1 MNVIFII
8 LFYIYPSDSQESDGG
23 ANTQDRQLQRPT
35 LGDAEILLSAC
46 NLIDMNVIFIIL
58 FYIYPSDS
66 QESDGGANTQDRQL
80 QRPTLGDAEIL
91 LSA

>member
-35 LGDAEILLSAC
+35 LGDAEILLSAWRYEC
-46 NLIDMNVIFIIL
+46 NFYYFIL
-58 FYIYPSDS
+58 Y
-66 QESDGGANTQDRQL
+66 
-80 QRPTLGDAEIL
+80 
-91 LSA
+91 LSF